1 MRIEIKQIEIHFVCE
16 TLQRGA
22 WGRQEGGGGR
32 KTREQ
37 EQKSS
42 TWAIWHTKSFSVP
55 TRDIFLKR
63 SKTNERKKRTARRH
77 PFSKTIFQVPHQ
89 TERIDIITT
98 CARFFNKALTSWA
111 EAFCV
116 RNKRLKKNKIKKRAN
131 QTYKQENAGSS
142 RTWAE
147 KLNFWLTDDWW
158 DKKLVLNCRQENN
171 HGPKGRDGGGEV
183 QGGTHD
189 FSSKPQKYEKEILW
203 RAVFPA
209 VCWPQR
215 AQVKAKAKAWS
226 LKL

>member
-22 WGRQEGGGGR
+22 WGRQEGGGR

-89 TERIDIITT
+89 NERIDIITT
-98 CARFFNKALTSWA
+98 CARFFNKALTS
-111 EAFCV
+111 
-116 RNKRLKKNKIKKRAN
+116 
-131 QTYKQENAGSS
+131 
-142 RTWAE
+142 
-147 KLNFWLTDDWW
+147 
-158 DKKLVLNCRQENN
+158 
-171 HGPKGRDGGGEV
+171 
-183 QGGTHD
+183 
-189 FSSKPQKYEKEILW
+189 
-203 RAVFPA
+203 
-209 VCWPQR
+209 
-215 AQVKAKAKAWS
+215 
-226 LKL
+226 